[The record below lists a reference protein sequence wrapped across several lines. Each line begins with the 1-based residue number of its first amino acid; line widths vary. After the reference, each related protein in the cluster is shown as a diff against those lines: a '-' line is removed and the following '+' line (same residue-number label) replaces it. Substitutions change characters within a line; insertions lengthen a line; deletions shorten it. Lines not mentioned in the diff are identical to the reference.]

1 MAGVL
6 GRDQWNS
13 GWRIVNFNQWFTIA
27 TFQIAVR
34 ELPKIRNELENHVL
48 DAIQT
53 HQQTGLSR
61 FEVEEQAV
69 LELGDPV
76 EANRVMKQTYLTAN
90 DVKKVNQPIPVT
102 PRLFGLFLLFV
113 VGLFIHSLYRQS
125 WNNVL
130 IGVMCLV
137 NTSTLY
143 FCSSRVSRI
152 SNFALR
158 YRVYLSVQLF
168 SVSVSF
174 FASIGLYFVNRGTPY
189 EGGWLPF
196 IVVFFGILV
205 WQLRGLLLIRKLQAR
220 A

>member
-1 MAGVL
+1 M
-6 GRDQWNS
+6 
-13 GWRIVNFNQWFTIA
+13 NFNQWFTVA
-27 TFQIAVR
+27 TFQIASR
-34 ELPKIRNELENHVL
+34 ELPKIRNELEGHVL
-48 DAIQT
+48 DGIES
-53 HQQTGLSR
+53 HQQTGLSMVDA
-61 FEVEEQAV
+61 ETQAV
-69 LELGDPV
+69 LELGDPL
-76 EANRVMKQTYLTAN
+76 EANRVMKQTYLTIG
-90 DVKKVNQPIPVT
+90 DVKNIDQPIPVT

-125 WNNVL
+125 WNNAL

-158 YRVYLSVQLF
+158 YRVYLSAQLF

-174 FASIGLYFVNRGTPY
+174 FASIGLYFVNRGKPY
-189 EGGWLPF
+189 ESSWLPF
-196 IVVFFGILV
+196 VALFFGILI
-205 WQLRGLLLIRKLQAR
+205 WQLRGLSLLRKLQPR